1 MANNHQSF
9 IEFNKIITLDSNNT
23 SELRKNRD
31 ALRAK
36 IKKFFSDTKPGEIIP
51 KFSAQ
56 GSFMMNTT
64 INPLPLTV
72 ETKEGEIKNVVPY
85 DLDDGV
91 YFLDKVENRKSVH
104 TYHSWIQEAVKTHT
118 IAGTKSKNT
127 CVRVIYADGHHID
140 LPIYFKDNTNPE
152 SLPHLA
158 HKKHDYVESDP
169 RAFYKWFN
177 KDCSE
182 QLKRIVRYL
191 KSWRDKQNSTNS
203 TKLPNGL
210 VLSILCKENYVG
222 DERDDLAFYETIK
235 AIKNTLVNK
244 FECLRPTPERNENLL
259 DKYNE
264 SHFIDRLDKLI
275 ESGKTALE
283 EKDEKDGCKRW
294 QKHLGN
300 RFPCHLLTDGT
311 REEDKKYE
319 KPATFSVNAGSA

>member
-1 MANNHQSF
+1 MANNHESF
-9 IEFNKIITLDSNNT
+9 IKFNKIIRLDPNKA

-31 ALRAK
+31 ALREK
-36 IKKFFSDTKPGEIIP
+36 IKKFFCDNKPGETIP
-51 KFSAQ
+51 KFSGQ
-56 GSFMMNTT
+56 GSFMMNTI
-64 INPLPLTV
+64 INPLPLTIETEDG
-72 ETKEGEIKNVVPY
+72 ETKNVIPF

-91 YFLDKVENRKSVH
+91 YFLDKLENRKLVN

-140 LPIYFKDNTNPE
+140 LPIYFKDNTNDE
-152 SLPHLA
+152 SLPQLA
-158 HKKHDYVESDP
+158 HKKHDFVVSDP
-169 RAFYKWFN
+169 RAFYQWFN
-177 KDCSE
+177 KDCSD

-210 VLSILCKENYVG
+210 VLSILGKENYVG
-222 DERDDLAFYETIK
+222 DERDDVAFYETIK
-235 AIKNTLVNK
+235 AVKDALENNY
-244 FECLRPTPERNENLL
+244 ECLRPTPEKNENLL
-259 DKYNE
+259 DKYDKK
-264 SHFIDRLDKLI
+264 HFLDRLGKLV

-283 EKDEKDGCKRW
+283 EKDEKEGCKRW

-300 RFPCHLLTDGT
+300 RFPCHLITDAPK
-311 REEDKKYE
+311 EEDKKYK